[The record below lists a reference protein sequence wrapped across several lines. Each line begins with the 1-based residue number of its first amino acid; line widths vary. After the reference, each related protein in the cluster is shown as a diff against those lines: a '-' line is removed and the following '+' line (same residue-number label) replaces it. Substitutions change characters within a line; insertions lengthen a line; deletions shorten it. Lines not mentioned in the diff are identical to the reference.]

1 LRDAY
6 TAVPWYWAVAGST
19 TQVWS
24 SASLSYVAITDTT
37 YAAWLARNNPTRIA
51 SAGAL
56 ATVMLQQV
64 RPLVLAKGVQVN
76 SSGTAAINSVYAMKP
91 DVFNRLALI
100 TSLVA
105 NAKGLPSGTSTFS
118 YPDAAGTY
126 HTFTSTLIL
135 NLATALQLYAY
146 SWEQAMLTR
155 VGGGSASLPTTPVAI
170 A

>member
-1 LRDAY
+1 
-6 TAVPWYWAVAGST
+6 
-19 TQVWS
+19 
-24 SASLSYVAITDTT
+24 
-37 YAAWLARNNPTRIA
+37 
-51 SAGAL
+51 
-56 ATVMLQQV
+56 MLQQV

-76 SSGTAAINSVYAMKP
+76 SSGTSAINSVYAMTP

-105 NAKGLPSGTSTFS
+105 NAKGLPSGTGTFS
-118 YPDAAGTY
+118 YPDASGTY

-146 SWEQAMLTR
+146 TWEQAMLTR